1 MAASTPDP
9 VSTRRA
15 WLFGLIAL
23 AVAIAALAV
32 GRHFDHRPHQGMIL
46 LLIAGMAVVL
56 VVSGVVSVR
65 HLSRAVAQHVV
76 RRGTLS
82 AAATVRLVINGF
94 GVILMLL
101 GVFAVLGVS
110 FERLLIGA
118 GVTGIIIGIAAQQ
131 SLANV
136 FAALVL
142 LFARPFVVGDRIRIR
157 SGVLGVLDVTV
168 IGAGLTYITV
178 RTSDGILKVPNSVL
192 LASGVGQLPDTPPD
206 TTGGA

>member
-1 MAASTPDP
+1 MATRTSDSP
-9 VSTRRA
+9 SIRRA
-15 WLFGLIAL
+15 WLLGLGAL
-23 AVAIAALAV
+23 AVAIAALAL
-32 GRHFDHRPHQGMIL
+32 GRHLDHQHHDGTTL
-46 LLIAGMAVVL
+46 LLIAAMAIVL
-56 VVSGVVSVR
+56 VISGATSVR
-65 HLSRAVAQHVV
+65 HVSRAVAQHVV

-94 GVILMLL
+94 GIVLMLI
-101 GVFAVLGVS
+101 GVFGVLGVS
-110 FERLLIGA
+110 FEHLLIGA

-178 RTSDGILKVPNSVL
+178 RTDEGILKVPNSVL
-192 LASGVGQLPDTPPD
+192 LAAGIGQLPDAPPD
-206 TTGGA
+206 PTGSA

>member
-1 MAASTPDP
+1 MAARTSDSP
-9 VSTRRA
+9 STRRA
-15 WLFGLIAL
+15 WLVGLSAL
-23 AVAIAALAV
+23 ALAIAALAV
-32 GRHFDHRPHQGMIL
+32 GRHFDHRPHHGMTL
-46 LLIAGMAVVL
+46 VVIAALAIVL

-65 HLSRAVAQHVV
+65 HVSRAVAQHVV

-94 GVILMLL
+94 GVVLMLL
-101 GVFAVLGVS
+101 GVFALLGVS
-110 FERLLIGA
+110 FEHLLIGA

-168 IGAGLTYITV
+168 EGAGLTYITV
-178 RTSDGILKVPNSVL
+178 RTDDGILKVPNSVL
-192 LASGVGQLPDTPPD
+192 LAAGIGQLPDTPPD
-206 TTGGA
+206 PTGGA